1 MSKSTPPSVKI
12 ISGSS
17 SSSLDVLAYV
27 PDLDEWP
34 DSWMIDQPDRA
45 VGKAIVSVLTPF
57 IEHLINQGLTKRT
70 IKRHVDNLW
79 ALGGEIISDINWNES
94 LRKQSAK
101 VLVIN
106 TIDEEGGP
114 SLRNPLD
121 PDDQKPF
128 DSTCRKLYKFL
139 TS

>member
-114 SLRNPLD
+114 LLRNPLD